1 MNEKSL
7 AVQYGIFKV
16 ICIVYF
22 VTVFFFFLTVL
33 VFKMGE
39 RNEGG
44 GNCKIYIDL
53 IHYLDPI

>member
-22 VTVFFFFLTVL
+22 VTVFFFFFNSFSVQD
-33 VFKMGE
+33 
-39 RNEGG
+39 GG
-44 GNCKIYIDL
+44 KK
-53 IHYLDPI
+53 